1 MAKSRAG
8 KQGAKGGACAGKG
21 GGYTVAME
29 RPFQAGK
36 RCVLKKWMI
45 LAGVAAMWGLG
56 AQAGSFTNLNFE
68 AYAGTGDEL
77 LPGWERSSIGYL
89 WPLLD
94 ELPLASAGLGLGST
108 NTTAWAGQYS
118 AFLSTGQT
126 TEFIEGIGYIFNCC
140 SAPEIWQTAQ
150 VPALATH
157 IRYVASPTVIKD
169 DTGMGWGYYEIR
181 LQGWLGAV
189 DLSAGV
195 PEAMPDGSVRY
206 VTDIR
211 SLAGQEAMLK
221 FSCAGGDNA
230 MNPGSWHYLD
240 QIEFLDVAG
249 GVIGPNPTP
258 ICLEDFHAATLNTSL
273 WEVAISG
280 QTNAYSVLNQ
290 YLWTRVLP
298 PAAPFETAYR
308 YRAELRGD
316 WDVRVDYR
324 FSAPMGSSSN
334 VGVLGTA
341 LAADFGTAGT
351 SKASVGRLVDVDAT
365 DHRYAVDWGQGPT
378 GDMPTTAVTGIFR
391 LVRTGWEVAGY
402 VWDAGSND
410 WRIVGT
416 MDGYTDETAR
426 VGLKVWSTGAFSGKS
441 AIIYSD
447 NLLLANGRASLA
459 GLAVKT
465 FGLDGAGAPTVA
477 WESAGM
483 PTNTRVVVTRATS
496 LVDSVWTLVSGAI
509 GDTGGETNWTGSGG
523 GTEPAYYRLEVVP
536 GN

>member
-1 MAKSRAG
+1 
-8 KQGAKGGACAGKG
+8 
-21 GGYTVAME
+21 
-29 RPFQAGK
+29 
-36 RCVLKKWMI
+36 MI
-45 LAGVAAMWGLG
+45 LAGVAVACGLG
-56 AQAGSFTNLNFE
+56 AQAASFTNLNFE

-126 TEFIEGIGYIFNCC
+126 TEFIEGIGYIINCC

-181 LQGWLGAV
+181 IQGWLGAV

-221 FSCAGGDNA
+221 FSCAGGDNP

-249 GVIGPNPTP
+249 GVIGTGPTP
-258 ICLEDFHAATLNTSL
+258 ICLEDFHAGTLNTSL
-273 WEVAISG
+273 WEVVSIGEWSM
-280 QTNAYSVLNQ
+280 LM
-290 YLWTRVLP
+290 LWDGNLKVHTQFP
-298 PAAPFETAYR
+298 PASSETELR
-308 YRAELRGD
+308 LRSSLRGD
-316 WDVRVDYR
+316 WDVRVNYALVVTAGGKGTGVVGMALGAFFGEDATATAR
-324 FSAPMGSSSN
+324 IGRMANANSSN
-334 VGVLGTA
+334 P
-341 LAADFGTAGT
+341 
-351 SKASVGRLVDVDAT
+351 
-365 DHRYAVDWGQGPT
+365 HCMVDWGQGPT
-378 GDMPTTAVTGIFR
+378 NPVATTSVTGVFR

-402 VWDAGSND
+402 IWDTGSND
-410 WRIVGT
+410 WQMVG
-416 MDGYTDETAR
+416 MADGYTDETAR
-426 VGLKVWSTGAFSGKS
+426 VGLETWNTGAYGGKGYD
-441 AIIYSD
+441 AYFE
-447 NLLLANGRASLA
+447 NLTLADGRMSLA

-496 LVDSVWTLVSGAI
+496 LVDSVWTPVSGAI
-509 GDTGGETNWTGSGG
+509 GDAGGETNWTGSGG
-523 GTEPAYYRLEVVP
+523 AEGPAYYRLQVVP